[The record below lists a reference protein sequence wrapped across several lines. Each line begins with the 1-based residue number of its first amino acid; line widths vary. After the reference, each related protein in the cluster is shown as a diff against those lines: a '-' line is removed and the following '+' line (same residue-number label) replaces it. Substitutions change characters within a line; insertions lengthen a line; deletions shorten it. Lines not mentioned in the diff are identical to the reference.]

1 MFIGVYYYSAGRS
14 NWQMPGGGGWG
25 MKIYEYQISNTH
37 ISEIK
42 KSNLQTFYT
51 FQLWLSLDI

>member
-14 NWQMPGGGGWG
+14 NWQMLEVGGWG
-25 MKIYEYQISNTH
+25 MKIYEYQISNTN

-42 KSNLQTFYT
+42 KLNLQTFYT
-51 FQLWLSLDI
+51 F